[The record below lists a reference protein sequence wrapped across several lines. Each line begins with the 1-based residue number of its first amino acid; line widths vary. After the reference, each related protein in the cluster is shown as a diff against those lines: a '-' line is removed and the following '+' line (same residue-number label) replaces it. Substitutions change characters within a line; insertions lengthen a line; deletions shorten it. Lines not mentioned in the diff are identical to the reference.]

1 VLTGPGTWD
10 RIAAVDGAE
19 LPAKPRTLFGLLA
32 ERAFIGILFRS
43 EDGKPAAVLLDCKSA
58 PAIVRVLEALTG
70 KRSEF
75 AK

>member
-1 VLTGPGTWD
+1 
-10 RIAAVDGAE
+10 
-19 LPAKPRTLFGLLA
+19 
-32 ERAFIGILFRS
+32 
-43 EDGKPAAVLLDCKSA
+43 VLLDCKSA